1 MVTAIL
7 LPPYLIIVGQYPT
20 ESLDIVLSDLA
31 TEIRCCIWVNVEGG
45 LVVLLPLDLEGGQL
59 NTTTRLAAFCF
70 CEFLHQNLQ
79 NEGWVVNNQTSVCDV

>member
-7 LPPYLIIVGQYPT
+7 LSTYLTVVGQYPT

-31 TEIRCCIWVNVEGG
+31 TEIRCGIWVNVEGG

-59 NTTTRLAAFCF
+59 NTTTRLATFCF

-79 NEGWVVNNQTSVCDV
+79 NEGWVVNKQT